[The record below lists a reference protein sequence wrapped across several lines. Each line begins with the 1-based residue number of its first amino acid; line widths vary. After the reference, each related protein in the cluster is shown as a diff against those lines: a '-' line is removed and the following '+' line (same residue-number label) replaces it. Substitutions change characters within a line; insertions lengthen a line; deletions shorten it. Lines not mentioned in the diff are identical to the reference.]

1 MRRWRPQPSLGRWSA
16 LLLLLAALAGAAA
29 RGTRRAQAVSPAPEE
44 RPLPF
49 VVDCHI
55 VASLLLLLLAGAL
68 AYRALA
74 AWTLGYE
81 LDRNGLYI
89 TWLGN
94 RAVVPLDQ
102 IQSVDL
108 GVVPARMPGRPIQG
122 IGYYWGQRRTPDGK
136 PL

>member
-1 MRRWRPQPSLGRWSA
+1 MRRWRPQPSAGRWIA

-29 RGTRRAQAVSPAPEE
+29 LGVRVAQALNGPPEVWPVTLE
-44 RPLPF
+44 LYWQ
-49 VVDCHI
+49 I
-55 VASLLLLLLAGAL
+55 VGFLVLLLIAGAL

-74 AWTLGYE
+74 AFTLSYE

-89 TWLGN
+89 IWLGN

-108 GVVPARMPGRPIQG
+108 GAVPARMPWRPVQG
-122 IGYYWGQRRTPDGK
+122 IGY
-136 PL
+136 